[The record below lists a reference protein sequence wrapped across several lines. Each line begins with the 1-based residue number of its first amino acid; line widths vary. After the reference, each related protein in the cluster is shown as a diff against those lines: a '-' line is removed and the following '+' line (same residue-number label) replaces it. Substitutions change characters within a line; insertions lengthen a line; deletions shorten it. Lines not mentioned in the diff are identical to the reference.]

1 MFCLGSDQQTT
12 DSDFLSFFLFLHVNF
27 YTVSGGLSIIV
38 LKNPASD
45 GLCHCEPWNRHSFL
59 LVGEALQSGDK
70 LGSDLVEI
78 GN

>member
-1 MFCLGSDQQTT
+1 MVRNRMIR
-12 DSDFLSFFLFLHVNF
+12 H
-27 YTVSGGLSIIV
+27 
-38 LKNPASD
+38 

-70 LGSDLVEI
+70 LGSELVEI